1 MSFTNNTLYRIN
13 TVDEFEGTESFALID
28 PKKVTSITPATADV
42 GFDTKAR
49 TITGSR
55 VIISMDEAFFV
66 PDSPSNV
73 ARMLDINEKETVHAQ
88 AA

>member
-1 MSFTNNTLYRIN
+1 MSYTNNTLYRIK

-28 PKKVTSITPATADV
+28 PKRVSSITPATTDV

-49 TITGSR
+49 TIIGSR
-55 VIISMDEAFFV
+55 VTVSLDEQFFV
-66 PDSPSNV
+66 HDSPSNV
-73 ARMLDINEKETVHAQ
+73 ARMLDINEKETAHAK

>member
-1 MSFTNNTLYRIN
+1 MSFTNKTLYRIK

-28 PKKVTSITPATADV
+28 PTKVTSITPATTDV

-55 VIISMDEAFFV
+55 VAISMDEQFFV

-73 ARMLDINEKETVHAQ
+73 ARLLDINEKDVAYAK